1 MAFNTFSMLL
11 TQFPLRFS
19 EEHSLCF
26 QLHRQ
31 FLHLVVLLLYNF
43 GVVSNL
49 LLTLKKLKLKSIK
62 LAFVVASLLLSIS
75 VQELSDLPDHVF
87 KVMQL
92 KDFEHALNM
101 TLEFLVLTVEL
112 QYKLDVFIDVIA
124 QVVFLQF
131 TDVALFEWI
140 AEVRFNDT
148 AQRVVA
154 FDRLDKLLLFIEI
167 LILQLKV
174 LLAVALLFLP
184 SQHFPHLP

>member
-1 MAFNTFSMLL
+1 M
-11 TQFPLRFS
+11 
-19 EEHSLCF
+19 
-26 QLHRQ
+26 
-31 FLHLVVLLLYNF
+31 LLLYNF

-49 LLTLKKLKLKSIK
+49 LLTLKKLELKSIK

-140 AEVRFNDT
+140 AEV
-148 AQRVVA
+148 
-154 FDRLDKLLLFIEI
+154 
-167 LILQLKV
+167 
-174 LLAVALLFLP
+174 
-184 SQHFPHLP
+184 